1 MMLNQMQSNND
12 KVKPI
17 EYHFFSPFM
26 KLDKNYCGPHKTAN
40 EAIIVKLPKFIRFA
54 TA

>member
-1 MMLNQMQSNND
+1 MLNQKQSSND

-17 EYHFFSPFM
+17 EYHFFSPVM

-40 EAIIVKLPKFIRFA
+40 EAIIVKLPKFMRFA